1 MQMAADCQTGA
12 KSGATGAPLLLILFA
27 LLFFWLFFCCFS
39 GQPASLQLDI
49 LARILC
55 FQKQKLCHDNA
66 GAYIIYLFSK
76 KDNTVFQKTGVN
88 VIASFSSACLFND
101 IWY

>member
-39 GQPASLQLDI
+39 G
-49 LARILC
+49 
-55 FQKQKLCHDNA
+55 
-66 GAYIIYLFSK
+66 
-76 KDNTVFQKTGVN
+76 
-88 VIASFSSACLFND
+88 
-101 IWY
+101 